1 MKRQYTIVLAVAVL
15 ATAFL
20 MVFKSVATKSNADQ
34 NSVDDR
40 AEGVGAEI
48 SMLGGRAKQKRS
60 ELHLPPLIKDPESC
74 DLKPLD
80 FKTLEYAVKLQY
92 ALLDNQE
99 QALLE
104 LSKLN
109 PDDWSAWI
117 ISMALLEHFTK
128 QEDVFGAIDALEVL
142 RSSKADYFFQNVVSE
157 LLSEHSSAEDP
168 EKILSFVTDP
178 SNGDIA
184 IRSSN
189 GVGAQL
195 IAKKKNAPEV
205 MDLILEIESEQIRQ
219 PALEGAFVEWASED
233 IQGFY
238 DYLNDFRPSAELD
251 PGFEALSHSLRSS
264 QSELALEVALNIAD
278 PDLRVGVAAQAAWHL
293 SENDPDSFSSWYK
306 RTQEEHIKNEVDKL
320 INSSNLEL

>member
-142 RSSKADYFFQNVVSE
+142 RSSKAD
-157 LLSEHSSAEDP
+157 SSAEDP